1 MIVANRMPPRFGNT
15 TSTAEHQA
23 ATSSSGD
30 LARAHSL
37 LAELCEDAERA
48 ESGISSFLSRAE
60 EKFAGV
66 PSSTATEMPSDIHD
80 MESIVVLAQQLAAPQ
95 ARQ

>member
-1 MIVANRMPPRFGNT
+1 
-15 TSTAEHQA
+15 
-23 ATSSSGD
+23 
-30 LARAHSL
+30 
-37 LAELCEDAERA
+37 LCEDAERA
-48 ESGISSFLSRAE
+48 EAGINGFLARAE

-95 ARQ
+95 PRQ